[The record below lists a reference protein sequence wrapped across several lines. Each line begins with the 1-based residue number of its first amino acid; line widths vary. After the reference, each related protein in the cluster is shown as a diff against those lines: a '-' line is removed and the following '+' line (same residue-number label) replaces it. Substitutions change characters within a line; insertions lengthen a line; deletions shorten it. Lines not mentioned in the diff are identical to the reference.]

1 MENLDE
7 TKYAR
12 AKKKMEEIKG
22 FYWHLTIY
30 LVINILLLIWNSGL
44 FKGEFLYLGN
54 LSLVSLTTPFFWG
67 IGLLCHGLYVFQN
80 KLGFLKDW
88 EDRKIKEYMKKDE
101 DEFMKSSKWK

>member
-7 TKYAR
+7 AKYAR

-30 LVINILLLIWNSGL
+30 LVINFVLLILKSGL
-44 FKGEFLYLGN
+44 IRGEFLN
-54 LSLVSLTTPFFWG
+54 MDNIHVSSFGTAFFWG
-67 IGLLCHGLYVFQN
+67 IGLTFHGLHVFQN
-80 KLGFLKDW
+80 KFRFLKDW

-101 DEFMKSSKWK
+101 DEFKRSSEWD